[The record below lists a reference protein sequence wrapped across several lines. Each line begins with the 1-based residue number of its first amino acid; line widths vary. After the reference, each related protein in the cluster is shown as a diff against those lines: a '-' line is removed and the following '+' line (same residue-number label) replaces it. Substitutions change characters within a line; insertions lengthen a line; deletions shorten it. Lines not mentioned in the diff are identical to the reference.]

1 MPDGAASQ
9 PNDTLGGMQTRS
21 RIASV
26 VLAAVLAVGGLAAC
40 SGGSSAVTQVTTATA
55 SEVLAKPGMSVI
67 DVRTPGEFAQGH
79 IQGAVNID
87 VEDAAFATNI
97 GKLPKNKPYF
107 VYCRS
112 GNRSGVATAKMADLG
127 FSEIYDLQ
135 GGITQWQSTGGAV
148 VVN

>member
-1 MPDGAASQ
+1 MPDCAVSHA
-9 PNDTLGGMQTRS
+9 NDTLGGMQTRS

-26 VLAAVLAVGGLAAC
+26 VLAAVLSVGGLTAC
-40 SGGSSAVTQVTTATA
+40 SSGSNAITEVTTATA

-87 VEDAAFATNI
+87 VEDAGFASNI
-97 GKLPKNKPYF
+97 GKLPKDKPYF

-112 GNRSGVATAKMADLG
+112 GNRSGVATSKMADLG
-127 FSEIYDLQ
+127 FTEIYDLQ
-135 GGITQWQSTGGAV
+135 GGITQWQSAGGAV
-148 VVN
+148 VFN

>member
-9 PNDTLGGMQTRS
+9 SNDTLGGMQTRS

-127 FSEIYDLQ
+127 FTEIYDLQ
-135 GGITQWQSTGGAV
+135 GGITQWQSAGGAV

>member
-1 MPDGAASQ
+1 MPDCSASTA
-9 PNDTLGGMQTRS
+9 NDTLGGMQTRS

-26 VLAAVLAVGGLAAC
+26 VLAAVLAVGGLTAC
-40 SGGSSAVTQVTTATA
+40 SGGSNAITQVTTATA

-87 VEDAAFATNI
+87 VEDAAFATNV
-97 GKLPKNKPYF
+97 GKLPKDKPYF

-112 GNRSGVATAKMADLG
+112 GNRSGVATSKMADLG
-127 FSEIYDLQ
+127 FTEIYDLQ
-135 GGITQWQSTGGAV
+135 GGITQWQNAGGAV
-148 VVN
+148 VLN

>member
-1 MPDGAASQ
+1 
-9 PNDTLGGMQTRS
+9 MQTRS

-40 SGGSSAVTQVTTATA
+40 SSGSSAVTEVTTSTA

-67 DVRTPGEFAQGH
+67 DVRTPAEFAQGH

-87 VEDAAFATNI
+87 VEDPAFATNI
-97 GKLPKNKPYF
+97 GKLPKDKPYF
-107 VYCRS
+107 VYCRT

-127 FSEIYDLQ
+127 FTQIYDLQ
-135 GGITQWQSTGGAV
+135 GGITEWQNAGGAV
-148 VVN
+148 VFN

>member
-1 MPDGAASQ
+1 
-9 PNDTLGGMQTRS
+9 MQTRS

-40 SGGSSAVTQVTTATA
+40 SSGSNAITEVTTATA

-79 IQGAVNID
+79 IQGAVNVD

-97 GKLPKNKPYF
+97 GKLPKDKPYF

-112 GNRSGVATAKMADLG
+112 GNRSGVATSKMADLG
-127 FSEIYDLQ
+127 FTEIYDLQ
-135 GGITQWQSTGGAV
+135 GGITQWQSAGGAV
-148 VVN
+148 VLN